1 MNYFIGNL
9 DIFPLISQ
17 SDIVN
22 INKLISI
29 LEINNQYDVKHS
41 MMSNTVRCQTQYDVK
56 HSTKSNTVRCQTQ
69 YDVTSKNNN
78 VSFEGL
84 DKHCH

>member
-41 MMSNTVRCQTQYDVK
+41 MMSNTVRCQTQYDV
-56 HSTKSNTVRCQTQ
+56 
-69 YDVTSKNNN
+69 TSKNNN